1 MNLSTS
7 FTLAELIVSQAAA
20 RRGLDNT
27 PSDKSVANL
36 KLLCTDL
43 LQPIRDIVAKPI
55 TINSGYRSPAV
66 NLAVGGSVTSAHRF
80 GYAADINCFA
90 YGSPKQFAELIVKEL
105 RAREIK
111 FDQVILEFNQWVH
124 VAIYNQ
130 DKKQRGQV
138 LTARSM
144 PNGRT
149 EYIPGLV

>member
-7 FTLAELIVSQAAA
+7 FTLAELIVSQTAT

-36 KLLCTDL
+36 KLLCTSL
-43 LQPIRDIVAKPI
+43 LQPIRDIVAKPV
-55 TINSGYRSPAV
+55 TVNSGYRSVAV
-66 NLAVGGSVTSAHRF
+66 NAAVGGSVTSAHRF
-80 GYAADINCFA
+80 GFAADINCHA
-90 YGSPKQFAELIVKEL
+90 YGTPKQFAELIVREL